1 MKYAGSRVK
10 REIAVPC
17 ANHESI
23 LAPHILHLDI
33 RRVNDEIH
41 VPVALY
47 PGKELPIH
55 IKQEAGWSPETVGRL
70 SKRHKC
76 LAPRTALSLI
86 TMCTVLS
93 QFNSMHEFKSF
104 IYSSVRLNILLA
116 ILRPLRI
123 QYFLAVKAI
132 SS

>member
-1 MKYAGSRVK
+1 VNYAGSRVK
-10 REIAVPC
+10 RETAVPC
-17 ANHESI
+17 ENHEGI
-23 LAPHILHLDI
+23 WAPHILHLNI

-41 VPVALY
+41 VPDVLY

-55 IKQEAGWSPETVGRL
+55 IKQEPGWSPETVGTL
-70 SKRHKC
+70 SRRHKC

-93 QFNSMHEFKSF
+93 QFNGLYAFKSF
-104 IYSSVRLNILLA
+104 IYSSVRINILLA
-116 ILRPLRI
+116 VLWPLRI
-123 QYFLAVKAI
+123 QSFLAVNAI